1 MFEFANS
8 EITGVTTFFVNS
20 QFVKENIPFLE
31 SMFSNCSTFNGI
43 HKNHEFIPGGENI
56 IINCVSACFQ
66 KFTYPTKRSCFI
78 YVCFYDEWYFDVA
91 NYISV
96 ENYDVNIKFL
106 QPNGPAIQFFRPG
119 LQDTCWIPMQMIIL
133 QNYILYHMEASILM
147 LWMLWDELFKKMMWF
162 IQHPFPAESFKKT
175 NKNESANKY
184 TLLDFNI

>member
-56 IINCVSACFQ
+56 ITVCLRASKNLLIQQ
-66 KFTYPTKRSCFI
+66 KEVVLSIKYIMPGLL

-96 ENYDVNIKFL
+96 ENYDVNIKFF
-106 QPNGPAIQFFRPG
+106 QPNGLAIQFFRPG
-119 LQDTCWIPMQMIIL
+119 LQDTCWIPIQMIIL
-133 QNYILYHMEASILM
+133 QKYILYHMEASILL

-162 IQHPFPAESFKKT
+162 IQYPFPAES
-175 NKNESANKY
+175 
-184 TLLDFNI
+184 

>member
-56 IINCVSACFQ
+56 ITVCLRASKNLLIQQ
-66 KFTYPTKRSCFI
+66 KEVVLSIKYIMPGLF

-96 ENYDVNIKFL
+96 ENYDVNIKFF
-106 QPNGPAIQFFRPG
+106 QPNGPATQFLKVVSATF
-119 LQDTCWIPMQMIIL
+119 LLVCFLCLKESTF
-133 QNYILYHMEASILM
+133 EARKNTFYFTSKA
-147 LWMLWDELFKKMMWF
+147 LFVLEITKF
-162 IQHPFPAESFKKT
+162 
-175 NKNESANKY
+175 
-184 TLLDFNI
+184 